1 MKTAALLVASLLLGC
16 SSAEPAPRPESA
28 RPVPATATPGSQVMS
43 FHSFSAVP
51 LGQAEPV
58 SFAKYQGKV
67 LLVANTAAHCGY
79 TPQYGPLGAVER
91 KYQARGL
98 AVLGFVSD
106 DFGHQ
111 AGTLAEVQAC
121 SLEHKASFDQFAEVK
136 VKKGP
141 GQHPVFAWL
150 TTQPGKE
157 GEVAWN
163 FAKFLVGKDGAL
175 LGRWP
180 SDVAPDGPEI
190 SAAIEAALAK

>member
-1 MKTAALLVASLLLGC
+1 MRRALLAALLLFGC
-16 SSAEPAPRPESA
+16 KPAEPAPRAEPA
-28 RPVPATATPGSQVMS
+28 RPVSTSIATGSHAMS

-58 SFAKYQGKV
+58 SLAKYQGKV

-79 TPQYGPLGAVER
+79 TPQYRPLGAVDR
-91 KYQARGL
+91 KFAARGF

-111 AGTLAEVQAC
+111 AGTTAEVQAC
-121 SLEHKASFDQFAEVK
+121 SLEHRATFDQFAEVK
-136 VKKGP
+136 IKRGP
-141 GQHPVFAWL
+141 GQHPIFAWL

-163 FAKFLVGKDGAL
+163 FAKFLIGKNGEL

-180 SDVAPDGPEI
+180 SNVAPDGPEI
-190 SAAIEAALAK
+190 TAAIEAALGQ